1 MEACASAH
9 YWGRTFKRM
18 GFTVAPIPPQHVK
31 AFCRVHKSD
40 GHDAIAIGEAAQ
52 RPNLHT
58 VPVKSIGQQDLAML
72 VDLAADA
79 SHGPQRDE
87 GSRGCEGH

>member
-9 YWGRTFKRM
+9 YWGRTFKGM

-58 VPVKSIGQQDLAML
+58 VRSNPSANKTML